1 MAIDSSA
8 LTSIKNAIASYSGS
22 ESTYSDKLK
31 NDANNSVNSLAQKAS
46 SFATKSRYKAAFEEK
61 MKIANE
67 SSDTVEI
74 SKESL
79 AALKKYN
86 QTEVSAAAKKD
97 SSSSSGYTYDYQ
109 SIKKKNLENIAA
121 IEKEVAQKYG
131 KKTDAADSTTK
142 TADDKSTV
150 KSDDSTKTEST
161 TDGSSSDKTTAS
173 DKTTDSKKSEN
184 TTDTEKKTT
193 SYSYDYNAMKA
204 KDAENASKI
213 EAEVK
218 AQYSGHNSPDDIV
231 NQSVIDF
238 SMRRRAETLLF

>member
-1 MAIDSSA
+1 
-8 LTSIKNAIASYSGS
+8 
-22 ESTYSDKLK
+22 
-31 NDANNSVNSLAQKAS
+31 
-46 SFATKSRYKAAFEEK
+46 

-86 QTEVSAAAKKD
+86 QTEVSVAAKKD

-109 SIKKKNLENIAA
+109 AIKKKNLENIAA
-121 IEKEVAQKYG
+121 IEKEVAEKYG
-131 KKTDAADSTTK
+131 KKTDAAESTTK

-150 KSDDSTKTEST
+150 KSDDSTKTAST

-231 NQSVIDF
+231 N
-238 SMRRRAETLLF
+238 

>member
-8 LTSIKNAIASYSGS
+8 LTSIRNAIASYSGS

-86 QTEVSAAAKKD
+86 QTEVSATAKKD

-109 SIKKKNLENIAA
+109 AIKKKNLENIAA

-131 KKTDAADSTTK
+131 KKTDATDSTTK
-142 TADDKSTV
+142 TTDDKSTV
-150 KSDDSTKTEST
+150 KSDDSSKTAST
-161 TDGSSSDKTTAS
+161 DSSSSDKTTAS
-173 DKTTDSKKSEN
+173 DKTTDSKKTES
-184 TTDTEKKTT
+184 TTSTEKKTT
-193 SYSYDYNAMKA
+193 SYSYDYNAMKT

-231 NQSVIDF
+231 N
-238 SMRRRAETLLF
+238 

>member
-8 LTSIKNAIASYSGS
+8 LTSIRNAIASYSGS

-86 QTEVSAAAKKD
+86 QTEVSVAAKKD

-121 IEKEVAQKYG
+121 IEKEVAEKYG
-131 KKTDAADSTTK
+131 KKTDVADSTSK

-150 KSDDSTKTEST
+150 KSDDTTKTASTTDSKKTEST
-161 TDGSSSDKTTAS
+161 T
-173 DKTTDSKKSEN
+173 N
-184 TTDTEKKTT
+184 TEKKTT

-213 EAEVK
+213 ETEVK

-231 NQSVIDF
+231 N
-238 SMRRRAETLLF
+238 

>member
-8 LTSIKNAIASYSGS
+8 LTSIRNAIASYSGS

-86 QTEVSAAAKKD
+86 QTEVSVAAKKD

-109 SIKKKNLENIAA
+109 AIKKKNLENIAA
-121 IEKEVAQKYG
+121 IEKEAKFHG
-131 KKTDAADSTTK
+131 AA
-142 TADDKSTV
+142 A
-150 KSDDSTKTEST
+150 
-161 TDGSSSDKTTAS
+161 
-173 DKTTDSKKSEN
+173 
-184 TTDTEKKTT
+184 
-193 SYSYDYNAMKA
+193 
-204 KDAENASKI
+204 
-213 EAEVK
+213 
-218 AQYSGHNSPDDIV
+218 
-231 NQSVIDF
+231 
-238 SMRRRAETLLF
+238 

>member
-8 LTSIKNAIASYSGS
+8 LTSIRNAIASYSGS

-31 NDANNSVNSLAQKAS
+31 NDANNSVNSLGQKAS

-86 QTEVSAAAKKD
+86 QTEVSVAAKKD

-121 IEKEVAQKYG
+121 IEKEVAEKYG
-131 KKTDAADSTTK
+131 KKTDVADSTSK

-150 KSDDSTKTEST
+150 KSDDTTKTASTTDSKKTEST
-161 TDGSSSDKTTAS
+161 T
-173 DKTTDSKKSEN
+173 N
-184 TTDTEKKTT
+184 TEKKTT

-213 EAEVK
+213 ETEVK

-231 NQSVIDF
+231 N
-238 SMRRRAETLLF
+238 

>member
-8 LTSIKNAIASYSGS
+8 LTSIRNAIASYSGS

-86 QTEVSAAAKKD
+86 QTEVSVATKKD

-121 IEKEVAQKYG
+121 IEKEVAEKYG
-131 KKTDAADSTTK
+131 KKTDVADSTSK

-150 KSDDSTKTEST
+150 KSDDTTKTASTTDSKKTEST
-161 TDGSSSDKTTAS
+161 T
-173 DKTTDSKKSEN
+173 N
-184 TTDTEKKTT
+184 TEKKTT

-213 EAEVK
+213 ETEVK

-231 NQSVIDF
+231 N
-238 SMRRRAETLLF
+238 

>member
-86 QTEVSAAAKKD
+86 QTEVSVAAKKD

-109 SIKKKNLENIAA
+109 AIKKKNLENIAA
-121 IEKEVAQKYG
+121 IEKEVSEKYG
-131 KKTDAADSTTK
+131 KKTDGTVSADKSSDDSVKSSASADSTTSADK
-142 TADDKSTV
+142 TSSTDKGT
-150 KSDDSTKTEST
+150 DTTKTQ
-161 TDGSSSDKTTAS
+161 SSSTA
-173 DKTTDSKKSEN
+173 E
-184 TTDTEKKTT
+184 KTT
-193 SYSYDYNAMKA
+193 SYSYDYSAMKA
-204 KDAENASKI
+204 KDAQTASRI
-213 EAEVK
+213 ESEVK
-218 AQYSGHNSPDDIV
+218 AQYTGHNSPDDIV
-231 NQSVIDF
+231 N
-238 SMRRRAETLLF
+238 

>member
-1 MAIDSSA
+1 MAIDSNA
-8 LTSIKNAIASYSGS
+8 LSNIRNAIASYSGS
-22 ESTYSDKLK
+22 GSSYTESLK
-31 NDANNSVNSLAQKAS
+31 NQANDSVNSLAQKAA

-86 QTEVSAAAKKD
+86 QTEVSVAAKKD

-109 SIKKKNLENIAA
+109 AIKKKNLENIAA
-121 IEKEVAQKYG
+121 IEKEVAEKYG
-131 KKTDAADSTTK
+131 KKTDVADSTSK

-150 KSDDSTKTEST
+150 KSDDTTKT
-161 TDGSSSDKTTAS
+161 AS
-173 DKTTDSKKSEN
+173 TTDSKKTES

-213 EAEVK
+213 ETEVK

-231 NQSVIDF
+231 N
-238 SMRRRAETLLF
+238 